1 MTFGAQGEAA
11 IATSK
16 ETWRDLEVRRTARE
30 ITTEAFDTLNL
41 KEAKAG
47 TMNRWHYND
56 WEAAFAAAHESET
69 GTKRTCQSHSAM
81 SAFGVDAGISKM
93 LPL

>member
-69 GTKRTCQSHSAM
+69 GPIRRSRRYDVM
-81 SAFGVDAGISKM
+81 SEIEG
-93 LPL
+93 